1 MTFARAL
8 AALILFGLLAACN
21 PRTDSAPILLM
32 DGERTLTLP
41 GDVRLPGRLLDRA
54 GIALGPAD
62 VLLANGQPV
71 PPDQPLT
78 CAPCT
83 LQIRRAERVTLTTPE
98 GEQSLTTAA
107 FTVGEALE
115 QAGLFPGIADRIEP
129 PPATPIRAGMTIT
142 YVPARTL
149 TVRAGEATV
158 TIRSAARTVGEALAQ
173 AGLAPQG
180 MDYSLPAE
188 DAPLPADG
196 QIRLVRVREELLL
209 AQKSLPFSTEFVPT
223 AEFELDQQGLLQAG
237 EPGLALTRTRI
248 RYEDGV
254 ETQRRT
260 EAESVIRPAQN
271 RITGY
276 GTRVVVRTTV
286 VDGVTIEYWRAVRV
300 YATSYS
306 PCRSAGEP
314 GRCYPR
320 TANLTPVQKGVIAVV
335 SRWFEYMVDLPVY
348 VPGYGYATVQDI
360 GGGFNDR
367 YWIDLAYSDADFVSW
382 GEWTT
387 LYFLTPVPSS
397 IMYLLPYR

>member
-1 MTFARAL
+1 MPPARAL
-8 AALILFGLLAACN
+8 AALILLSLLAACS

-83 LQIRRAERVTLTTPE
+83 LQIRRAERVTLTTPG

-115 QAGLFPGIADRIEP
+115 QAGIFPGVADRIEP
-129 PPATPIRAGMTIT
+129 PAATPIRAGMVIAYT
-142 YVPARTL
+142 PAQTL
-149 TVRAGEATV
+149 TVRAGGTTV

-180 MDYSLPAE
+180 MDYSLPAAS
-188 DAPLPADG
+188 APLPADG
-196 QIRLVRVREELLL
+196 QIRLVRVREDLLL
-209 AQKSLPFSTEFVPT
+209 AQKSLPFSSEFVPS

-254 ETQRRT
+254 ETQRQT

-276 GTRVVVRTTV
+276 GTRVVVRTAV

-397 IMYLLPYR
+397 IMYILPYR